1 MRKTN
6 LGAILFGVILM
17 FFAIATYFSGEP
29 ATQTSQGRLAIF
41 GVFALGIYF
50 LFKAFI
56 PDSKSSTDKDADSGS
71 TNVFNQQPVEKQTPR
86 FPLSLC
92 RNCGKPIK
100 EEYQVCPYCGT
111 PKNLHCPS
119 CNEVI
124 EPSFQHCPK
133 CGHHLK

>member
-50 LFKAFI
+50 LFNAFI

-71 TNVFNQQPVEKQTPR
+71 TNVFNQQPVEKQTPL
-86 FPLSLC
+86 FPLLLC
-92 RNCGKPIK
+92 RSCGKPIK

-111 PKNLHCPS
+111 AKNLHCPS
-119 CNEVI
+119 
-124 EPSFQHCPK
+124 
-133 CGHHLK
+133 